1 MGWQEL
7 LGQGPV
13 RRILAAE
20 VTEGRVHHAYLF
32 LGPDAR
38 GKEEAARILAQA
50 LNCETG
56 AHDPC
61 GVCRNCRLIAAGTHP
76 DVRILVPSGRFIRLE
91 EVRELCRSVPTSPLA
106 GVVKCYV
113 LHEADRLLPE
123 AANHLLKVLEDP
135 PAATVF
141 VLIARR
147 AYALLPTIVSR
158 CQVVN
163 FQPLPL
169 HEAVRRLKDQ
179 GCEPEWAHLVAH
191 ITGGDLEEAVGWLT
205 PQVRHLRQE
214 FLVLAPELPL
224 GKGVVFRAAAVLATD
239 APRALRLLSAWY
251 RDLIVWR
258 AGLDLLY
265 NEDAKGLVAEVSQL
279 YTTRDLLHAQWSIGR
294 AERLIMG
301 RTNVNVRL
309 ALEALLV
316 ELRAKRPA

>member
-1 MGWQEL
+1 
-7 LGQGPV
+7 
-13 RRILAAE
+13 
-20 VTEGRVHHAYLF
+20 
-32 LGPDAR
+32 
-38 GKEEAARILAQA
+38 
-50 LNCETG
+50 
-56 AHDPC
+56 
-61 GVCRNCRLIAAGTHP
+61 
-76 DVRILVPSGRFIRLE
+76 
-91 EVRELCRSVPTSPLA
+91 
-106 GVVKCYV
+106 
-113 LHEADRLLPE
+113 
-123 AANHLLKVLEDP
+123 
-135 PAATVF
+135 
-141 VLIARR
+141 
-147 AYALLPTIVSR
+147 
-158 CQVVN
+158 
-163 FQPLPL
+163 
-169 HEAVRRLKDQ
+169 
-179 GCEPEWAHLVAH
+179 EWAHLVAH